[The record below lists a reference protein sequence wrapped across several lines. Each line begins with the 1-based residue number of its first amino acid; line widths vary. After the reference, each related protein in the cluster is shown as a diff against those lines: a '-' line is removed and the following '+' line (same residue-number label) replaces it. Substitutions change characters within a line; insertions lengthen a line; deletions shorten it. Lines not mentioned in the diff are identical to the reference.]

1 VKRLTPMQRSCWR
14 GKQRIGR
21 KRATLVLGRFI
32 EQEQRWLLRKRQ
44 RRPFLIP
51 WTSNIY
57 VRYTGYTWFS
67 SVLDPNDWSV
77 TGQPPP
83 ISEQE

>member
-1 VKRLTPMQRSCWR
+1 MRRLTAMQRSCWR
-14 GKQRIGR
+14 GKQRVGR
-21 KRATLVLGRFI
+21 RRSTLVLWRFI
-32 EQEQRWLLRKRQ
+32 EQEQRWLLSK

-57 VRYTGYTWFS
+57 VRYTGFTWFS

-77 TGQPPP
+77 TDAPHQKLNR
-83 ISEQE
+83 SED